1 MNLAKKSCPCENGGE
16 VENGGVRAR
25 FGLHH
30 SHLGLSSAFGI
41 EQVEKIFD
49 KFVSVSQEGGQESWK
64 RGDCGLGLAMM

>member
-1 MNLAKKSCPCENGGE
+1 M
-16 VENGGVRAR
+16 ENGGVRAR
-25 FGLHH
+25 FGNSHH

-41 EQVEKIFD
+41 EQTVAMEKIFD